1 MHFWMHLLSWSVFAR
16 MIFFTLF
23 TIYFLIPF
31 PCYFWQQSWF
41 CRYRP
46 LSAKFNFFII
56 WMNSYF
62 LSSILLYPPS
72 LVQDKS
78 VLNKEQERDTD
89 LFCTKGDTVK
99 LQNRTQEIAPTRI
112 SGNEINQKKVFLKVC
127 TCQNYF
133 IETRA
138 YIVHQSIEH

>member
-1 MHFWMHLLSWSVFAR
+1 M
-16 MIFFTLF
+16 
-23 TIYFLIPF
+23 
-31 PCYFWQQSWF
+31 
-41 CRYRP
+41 
-46 LSAKFNFFII
+46 
-56 WMNSYF
+56 
-62 LSSILLYPPS
+62 LYPPS

-89 LFCTKGDTVK
+89 LFCTKGDTAK

-127 TCQNYF
+127 TGQNYF
-133 IETRA
+133 IEMRE